1 MHKMLVLCSLGAACT
16 LQACSSR
23 PREFVPSLA
32 SPAVDKT
39 RFDKDYAECR
49 QLMVAGKLDSNGNL
63 ASVATGAGAVATVG
77 AAGGMAASS
86 AGLYAGAAIASAT
99 LVALPLVAIGGAWGM
114 AKAKRKKKEAAVQRV
129 MEICLQQRGYS
140 VTSWAPAAKRT
151 STSEATTAER

>member
-1 MHKMLVLCSLGAACT
+1 MRSKLVLCAVGAALA

-32 SPAVDKT
+32 SPAADQT
-39 RFDKDYAECR
+39 RFHKDYSECR

-114 AKAKRKKKEAAVQRV
+114 ANAKRKKKESAVQRV
-129 MEICLQQRGYS
+129 MEVCLQQRGYE
-140 VTSWAPAAKRT
+140 VASWAPAAKRT
-151 STSEATTAER
+151 STSVATAAER